1 MRYER
6 CVNTSKDIVELPW
19 VLLSCGFWMVLAFI
33 RGQKIRYQQWRMRR
47 LEAQTRRL
55 EAQTRRLE
63 AERDRYERRARDL
76 EKRMA
81 GDE

>member
-1 MRYER
+1 MWYER
-6 CVNTSKDIVELPW
+6 FLSKLKDIVEMPW

-33 RGQKIRYQQWRMRR
+33 RGQKIQYQQWQTRH

-55 EAQTRRLE
+55 K
-63 AERDRYERRARDL
+63 AELDRSQRMTRDL
-76 EKRMA
+76 ERRIG